1 MDWGTLNLDHPGQSD
16 HPDKGTPMATR
27 PSTLSRTERLAAI
40 SQALLFV
47 TLVASVIYVAVQLGS
62 APLSSTEPGVRVR
75 SDYALMLIQSAG
87 GLIVMFLPT
96 FVNRRLA
103 LHVPHG
109 MQIAYFVF
117 LYFAIYLGEV
127 RSFYYRF
134 PSWDVV
140 MHFFGGAMLAA
151 LGFLLVGLLSEAER
165 PRITLSP
172 NFVAFFAFCFA
183 LACGAVWEIW
193 EFTIDGLFGTNM
205 QKFIT
210 DTGEVL
216 VGREALRDTMEDLI
230 TDAAAALAVTLVGY
244 LSLRHSQR
252 KRPATHQPGN
262 SGAPPSTRPES
273 ADLPSATTHP

>member
-1 MDWGTLNLDHPGQSD
+1 MTTPGQWRD
-16 HPDKGTPMATR
+16 
-27 PSTLSRTERLAAI
+27 LSRSERVAVVMQVA
-40 SQALLFV
+40 LFV
-47 TLVASVIYVAVQLGS
+47 TLVASVVYTAVHLGS
-62 APLSSTEPGVRVR
+62 APVDSDEPGVRVR
-75 SDYALMLIQSAG
+75 SDYALMLIQGIG

-96 FVNRRLA
+96 VINRRFT
-103 LHVPHG
+103 LHVPTG

-117 LYFAIYLGEV
+117 LYCAIYLGEV

-140 MHFFGGAMLAA
+140 MHFFGGAMLGA
-151 LGFLLVGLLSEAER
+151 LGFLLVRLLSDAEHTR
-165 PRITLSP
+165 VKLSP

-183 LACGAVWEIW
+183 LACGALWEIW

-230 TDAAAALAVTLVGY
+230 TDATAALLVTLTGY
-244 LSLRHSQR
+244 LGLRRRARIAES
-252 KRPATHQPGN
+252 KVPAT
-262 SGAPPSTRPES
+262 
-273 ADLPSATTHP
+273 